1 MAPIVVDAPLSVAI
15 KRNKTKKILK
25 RSSKKQSPKPNKS
38 FSRRTG
44 KPNTSRP
51 VREFWSAQRRPSS
64 SNENRLVRINLS
76 NLAPTVTREDLREL
90 FNEYSIKNVSVNFD
104 ANRDPI
110 GTGDVTLFK
119 SEADRLIHN
128 LSGVAIDN
136 QEIKF
141 NLIDKENILSRVS
154 LPNGKKTVLIKK
166 KPARADQIA
175 EGKKVNKEQKVKM
188 TIEELDA
195 ELDAYM
201 NNV

>member
-1 MAPIVVDAPLSVAI
+1 MAPIVVDAPLSAAI
-15 KRNKTKKILK
+15 KKNKTGKNLK
-25 RSSKKQSPKPNKS
+25 RSSKKRSPKPNKS

-44 KPNTSRP
+44 KPNTSEP
-51 VREFWSAQRRPSS
+51 VKEFWSAQRRPSY

-76 NLAPTVTREDLREL
+76 NLAQTVTRDDLREL
-90 FNEYSIKNVSVNFD
+90 FNEYNIKNVSVNFD
-104 ANRDPI
+104 LNRVPT

-119 SEADRLIHN
+119 RDADRLIHN

-141 NLIDKENILSRVS
+141 DIIDKENILSRVS
-154 LPNGKKTVLIKK
+154 VPNGKTPMSMKK
-166 KPARADQIA
+166 KPARANQIVK
-175 EGKKVNKEQKVKM
+175 GKKEQKVKM

-201 NNV
+201 NNA